1 MDPLYLL
8 QFTSM
13 VITLLMA
20 VMLVI
25 SRLQLRWLSRRYEVS
40 RWLIA
45 FGMAMLSLHYVLQMR
60 LGFRATS
67 DEIGAVVNILFYTPI
82 SLVISYGTYN
92 VVCSHPKGRKRFILV
107 GAIMYFLILAVF
119 ALGYQMKGSLHLGRY
134 VYVMLAF
141 FGIVIFYCFAINII
155 EMHRHRRIMEENSAS
170 DMLPYD
176 RYTWASYLN
185 MAMSIL
191 GLMVGIVYR
200 PFLFVTGPLML
211 LALFIFTTSFIAY
224 GYNIMPADDL
234 LDEED
239 DVAESQIAEVRPVV
253 VKPQLVVE
261 TEKNE
266 ALSDATEKIRVGN
279 LVAENVEARNSAT
292 ENVVTENS
300 NADNLDAGFDSDKMA
315 LIEEALQKW
324 CKQGGFRDSTT
335 NMVSL
340 SQKLQVSKSDLSQ
353 YFERYLGS
361 TFRVWLSD
369 IRFQKAQRMIREN
382 PEFSNDYIS
391 LECGLSSH
399 AHLYKIFKAKT
410 GMTPRQWKNSIAE

>member
-1 MDPLYLL
+1 
-8 QFTSM
+8 
-13 VITLLMA
+13 
-20 VMLVI
+20 
-25 SRLQLRWLSRRYEVS
+25 
-40 RWLIA
+40 
-45 FGMAMLSLHYVLQMR
+45 
-60 LGFRATS
+60 
-67 DEIGAVVNILFYTPI
+67 
-82 SLVISYGTYN
+82 
-92 VVCSHPKGRKRFILV
+92 
-107 GAIMYFLILAVF
+107 
-119 ALGYQMKGSLHLGRY
+119 
-134 VYVMLAF
+134 
-141 FGIVIFYCFAINII
+141 
-155 EMHRHRRIMEENSAS
+155 MHRHRRIMEENSAS

>member
-1 MDPLYLL
+1 
-8 QFTSM
+8 M

-266 ALSDATEKIRVGN
+266 ALSDATEKIR
-279 LVAENVEARNSAT
+279 
-292 ENVVTENS
+292 
-300 NADNLDAGFDSDKMA
+300 DNLDAGFDSDKMA